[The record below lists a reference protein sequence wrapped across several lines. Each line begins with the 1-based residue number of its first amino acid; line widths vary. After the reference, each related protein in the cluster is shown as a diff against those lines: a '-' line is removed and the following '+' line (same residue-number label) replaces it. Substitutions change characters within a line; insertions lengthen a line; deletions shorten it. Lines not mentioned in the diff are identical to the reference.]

1 MDEGAYATSGA
12 PIYKVIDNDN
22 LEIKCE
28 VKEFTIKNFKAGQK
42 VYIPGDAFEGNT
54 YEGHIKSIAPV
65 ASAASGYT
73 TSQTTIDVI
82 IEVDSKDTLL
92 KSGFNVTCDIIA
104 LESKDT
110 LAIPVTS
117 FNESKDGEV
126 FVYKIENGV
135 LKKTPIESGINSD
148 EYLEVISG
156 LTEGEKIVKTIKS
169 SYSEG
174 LAVAEER

>member
-1 MDEGAYATSGA
+1 M
-12 PIYKVIDNDN
+12 
-22 LEIKCE
+22 
-28 VKEFTIKNFKAGQK
+28 
-42 VYIPGDAFEGNT
+42 
-54 YEGHIKSIAPV
+54 

-82 IEVDSKDTLL
+82 IEVDSEDTLL

-117 FNESKDGEV
+117 FNESNNGEV